1 MLLTPRA
8 ERESAGRQRTEVRG
22 LLASPN
28 PCRRWSMKAGRN
40 GHGRDRGE
48 VTQQHMLRR
57 RRAEPTQ
64 PRETQSCAR
73 ATSQLTT
80 AAHHNGS
87 HESMATP
94 MWTNIGN
101 VVRVGANH
109 ASAHVATNQPL
120 KAYQRMTVPRGQ
132 SVRRDDTAPKGAA
145 EEKTA
150 PSGASAAAMGVDGV
164 SFRFKAL
171 G

>member
-48 VTQQHMLRR
+48 VTQQHMSRR
-57 RRAEPTQ
+57 RRAGPTQ

-73 ATSQLTT
+73 ATSRLTT

-87 HESMATP
+87 HEPTATP
-94 MWTNIGN
+94 MWTKIGN
-101 VVRVGANH
+101 VLHVGANH
-109 ASAHVATNQPL
+109 ASAHACN
-120 KAYQRMTVPRGQ
+120 Q
-132 SVRRDDTAPKGAA
+132 SVAESAPKDDGAERA
-145 EEKTA
+145 ERQTRRHCSEGSSRKENSTGQA
-150 PSGASAAAMGVDGV
+150 PG
-164 SFRFKAL
+164 RQP
-171 G
+171 